1 MSWKNL
7 FGLLGSEE
15 EEKEEDQQEKDDE
28 ELDEGSDE
36 YTFKSKFESSDEEE
50 NRGLFRLYEEYI
62 EIIHLDIGPRELN
75 NLVMK
80 ISGGITL
87 FIFAVS
93 TIYAF
98 FVRSFIDS
106 YLYFALS
113 STFTSFTVTYIVITL
128 GLLLYFDLTVR
139 RRTKEIEDNLPD
151 FLQITS
157 ANISA
162 GMPIDRALWF
172 AVRPKFGAL
181 ADEMERV
188 AKRVMAG
195 EELEDALRKFSTKY
209 DSQVLKE
216 TVSLLIEGINSGGE
230 MAELLNKVSENISEN
245 KIMRK
250 EIKANVTT
258 YAIFIGTASVVAAPL
273 LLALSTQLLRVIQD
287 ITQGVDVNSTGG
299 SFFSFDFSGDNVS
312 VADFEIFSMIILG
325 ISAFFSAAIISSIRK
340 GNIKDGFKLIP
351 IFVVI
356 SIIIYWAGNTLFDN
370 VMGSII

>member
-28 ELDEGSDE
+28 ELDEESDE

-98 FVRSFIDS
+98 VVRSFIDS

-113 STFTSFTVTYIVITL
+113 STFTSFTVTYILITL

-299 SFFSFDFSGDNVS
+299 SFFSFDFSGDNVN

-356 SIIIYWAGNTLFDN
+356 SLIIYWAGNTLFDN

>member
-15 EEKEEDQQEKDDE
+15 EEKKEDQQEKDDE
-28 ELDEGSDE
+28 ELDEESDE
-36 YTFKSKFESSDEEE
+36 YTFKSKFESSEDEE

-98 FVRSFIDS
+98 IVRSFIDS

-299 SFFSFDFSGDNVS
+299 SFFSFDFSGDNVN

>member
-98 FVRSFIDS
+98 IVRSFIDS

-299 SFFSFDFSGDNVS
+299 SFFSFDFSGDNVN